1 MAAGVPI
8 LCFTRA
14 MRVRGKHGKPK
25 TEDCLKLVTCCRH
38 PAPAC
43 NVKGAALQLQAAAI
57 AAPYCDALKLQI
69 FKELQ
74 RGNEPRG

>member
-8 LCFTRA
+8 LWFTRA

-38 PAPAC
+38 RAPAC
-43 NVKGAALQLQAAAI
+43 SVKGAALQLQAAAI

-74 RGNEPRG
+74 RDNKPRG